1 MNDLD
6 RTAETAETAATP
18 APVTRMRPLLWLVLI
33 AGVAANVTLSSV
45 LDNPWA
51 GSAFGALALA
61 SGVALA
67 MNHYRN
73 R

>member
-6 RTAETAETAATP
+6 RTAETAAAPT
-18 APVTRMRPLLWLVLI
+18 PVTRMRPLLWLVLI
-33 AGVAANVTLSSV
+33 VSVAANVTLSAV

-61 SGVALA
+61 CGVTLA

>member
-1 MNDLD
+1 MNELD
-6 RTAETAETAATP
+6 RTAENTAATT
-18 APVTRMRPLLWLVLI
+18 PVTRMRPLLWLVLI
-33 AGVAANVTLSSV
+33 VSVAANVTLSSL

-67 MNHYRN
+67 MKHFRN

>member
-6 RTAETAETAATP
+6 RTAEKTAATT
-18 APVTRMRPLLWLVLI
+18 TRMRPLLWLVLI
-33 AGVAANVTLSSV
+33 VSVAANVTLSSV

-61 SGVALA
+61 CGVTLA
-67 MNHYRN
+67 VNHYRN

>member
-6 RTAETAETAATP
+6 RTAETTAAPT
-18 APVTRMRPLLWLVLI
+18 PVTRMRPLLWLVLI
-33 AGVAANVTLSSV
+33 VSVGANVTLSNV

-61 SGVALA
+61 CGVTLA
-67 MNHYRN
+67 VNHYRN

>member
-6 RTAETAETAATP
+6 RTAEHTAATTT
-18 APVTRMRPLLWLVLI
+18 VTRMRPLLWLVLI
-33 AGVAANVTLSSV
+33 VSVVANVTLSGV

-61 SGVALA
+61 CGVILA
-67 MNHYRN
+67 RNHYRN

>member
-1 MNDLD
+1 MNELD
-6 RTAETAETAATP
+6 RTAENTAATT
-18 APVTRMRPLLWLVLI
+18 PVTRMRPLLWLVLI
-33 AGVAANVTLSSV
+33 VSVAANVTLSSL

>member
-6 RTAETAETAATP
+6 RTAEPTAATT
-18 APVTRMRPLLWLVLI
+18 PVTRMRPLLWLVLL
-33 AGVAANVTLSSV
+33 VSVVANVTLSTV
-45 LDNPWA
+45 LGNPWA

-61 SGVALA
+61 SGVTLA
-67 MNHYRN
+67 VNHYRN

>member
-6 RTAETAETAATP
+6 RTAETTAATT
-18 APVTRMRPLLWLVLI
+18 PVTRMRPLLWLVLVV
-33 AGVAANVTLSSV
+33 GVVANVTLSNV

-51 GSAFGALALA
+51 GSAFGVLALA